1 MVERFKVAIT
11 DYLAEATVERSV
23 LGPIADLEL
32 LQADSEDEV
41 VERAPDASALIVFHN
56 MKLTDASL
64 AQLAECR
71 VIVRCGVGV
80 DNVDLEAAGRH
91 GIVVCNVPDYGTE
104 EVADHS
110 LLMLLAIA
118 RRLVPCHNNIV
129 GGGWEPRLA
138 FGTPRLRG
146 RTLGLIGCG
155 RIGTATALR
164 GRAFGL
170 RVIVYDP
177 YQPAGYEKGLGV
189 ERCYHLEELLRQAD
203 FVSLHCPLTPQTRH
217 ILNAG
222 TLALLPSGAYVIN
235 TARGP
240 CIDPAALLA
249 ALDSGHVAYAA
260 LDVVDREPLDDDRLR
275 HHPRIL
281 LTPHTAYYSV
291 EGAAEMRTKT
301 AMEVRRALIGEAVLS
316 PVNLHHLTAP
326 RCVVPTGTAQPPR
339 GHGLAPPTP
348 HNR

>member
-11 DYLAEATVERSV
+11 DYLSEATVERSV

-32 LQADSEDEV
+32 LQANVEDEV
-41 VERAPDASALIVFHN
+41 VKRAADASALIVFHN
-56 MKLTDASL
+56 MKLTEASL
-64 AQLAECR
+64 SRLTECR
-71 VIVRCGVGV
+71 AVVRCGVGV
-80 DNVDLEAAGRH
+80 DNIDLEAAGRH

-104 EVADHS
+104 EVADHT

-118 RRLVPCHNNIV
+118 RRLVACHNNIV
-129 GGGWEPRLA
+129 AGGWEPRLA

-146 RTLGLIGCG
+146 RTLGIIGCG

-164 GRAFGL
+164 GRALGL
-170 RVIVYDP
+170 RVVVYDP

-189 ERCYHLEELLRQAD
+189 ERCHHLEELLPRSE
-203 FVSLHCPLTPQTRH
+203 FVSLHCPLTSETRH
-217 ILNAG
+217 LLNAAS
-222 TLALLPSGAYVIN
+222 LALLPQGAYVIN

-240 CIDPAALLA
+240 CIDPNALLA

-291 EGAAEMRTKT
+291 EGAEEMRTKA
-301 AMEVRRALIGEAVLS
+301 AMEVRRALIGEPVLS
-316 PVNLHHLTAP
+316 PVNLSCLTGS
-326 RCVVPTGTAQPPR
+326 RCAVPLTLPSPPQR
-339 GHGLAPPTP
+339 GRG
-348 HNR
+348 